1 MADRERRCRQCT
13 ACKTAKC
20 RKGTANACSACRNPA
35 IKKGCVLRDPCLH
48 YDQGAATDGNNS
60 VCDTSGDELAF
71 NAQKSTFPNTDSCDS
86 GVDERVQ
93 LSQFIDKTILNP
105 PPLEVNL
112 PKTPPRLL
120 EATKVQDTISR
131 IESPNTVVKKP
142 SKQAKFVLP
151 LDKSWEYD
159 LDNVSMTD
167 SFTSQR
173 RESNYHIPAM
183 AASTPAKTGQHI
195 AFTPQFQ
202 PIQETTG
209 DETLQGLIST
219 LNDFLIRVH
228 PHQEAEINSVMN
240 GMNAVDHSDQSC
252 LIGVFCQ
259 VIKKIHGYK
268 SDVDVT
274 QLAGMYLDLYR
285 RTINLLDED
294 QDWDNPTVASPLLKF
309 GVDMAQLVAERL
321 SDHAEQQEMKA
332 ASSDPSNL
340 TVYIPPLGYEGIP
353 AGPQEKRRNTVTQEK
368 PKSPE
373 KKRHEEER
381 DVFFATPSE
390 EEEYEQQRAA
400 KAANQDVQESA
411 AQPIN
416 QEANVQQTSSPPV
429 QVTSNQR
436 GHFYEIV
443 RALQEIEFEMIHI
456 RGTYYGSATLEQ
468 AQAMQAYAQ
477 ELHTKLTNIG
487 LYFNQVGNILML
499 PRQQKI
505 MDELVIHKGFVDRRL
520 VELRSATIQGGRLD
534 QTLSA
539 DPALGIPNR
548 VDSAAPR
555 SIVQTIPSQANL
567 LTTIATTSTSIATST
582 TTTQVITTTCGTVTS
597 HSRSVMSS
605 RVQNPAPDGRPQGLD
620 KIVSKACQEIPDDV
634 RTEGMTASMLNQRQP
649 QAVTPSRNHF
659 PRTQEPLLAGINPFV
674 ISTQEFPVDQQ
685 RVVSPDITP
694 QLHRSPVYSQTNLG
708 GNTLISTGASKETLA
723 RKEVSPGFN
732 GPPTHPATHYANRGL
747 VSERNVGA
755 NTLHSGANGGNTV
768 SSGDGNSG
776 RGSQRVSSSRN
787 GGSSDGNNSLRDG
800 NAGRGSQRNPNSH
813 GGGSP
818 DDDGSPGR
826 PDGNGSPFRGPPPG
840 GPPGSGFPNSGPPS
854 PPRDPPSSTNDR
866 RREHQSNRCFRNV
879 IRLVKEGIDLHQ
891 RIRAELSECFR
902 KSKEN
907 DDLQTLSILNTI
919 LPGIVEEAGILRECT
934 KHLTKELNYADFDTE
949 FADNYITGF
958 DNVIR
963 EVSQYKAKL
972 TRLVSVNQLDRKT
985 EANKILGEQKMEK
998 FAGWDGGQ
1006 IIHDYLRN
1014 LESYFHLGGVSKDKD
1029 MGVLLYSRM
1038 LSSHVKVQMNEHK
1051 DSYAAMKKAL
1061 LRCYGDPKQIL
1072 KIQLD
1077 KLGKIKFPI
1086 KDDMKSEIIY
1096 LRQFHSELK
1105 RIQDLVEELGR
1116 DTALGLEFY
1125 REGCFVD
1132 ILTILGIGYRP
1143 VYKEWSRRE
1152 YTRLKIREEEKG
1164 SMYHYSVYYNKFLK
1178 FIEDFWKSIEIQI
1191 NLRRGNQLFGKSK
1204 PRWSDPLGTKPDG
1217 EKQSKGEKP
1226 KNIGH
1231 LKSYL
1236 ESQRSNLPDEA
1247 YSKMS
1252 KMIDGIHTTETPEG
1266 NPKKTSKQFIPKM
1279 KNPAPDD
1286 FDKKCKL
1293 RCFVCPLTANP
1304 HELATCKTGL
1314 EAGNKE
1320 RRIRAI
1326 NLGLCIT
1333 CLRRD
1338 CRKRAEETS
1347 VYWTCENRQY
1357 WLGCAKCTNEA
1368 TNSKAVNRSSKNSW
1382 SPNIL
1387 VCTRHTINL
1396 DPDLLKRLVSRLGT
1410 NPKVNPIF
1418 IMNSTSKATNLSFVR
1433 NHAVEVIPSFQ
1444 EVDKLVDD
1452 QGAKVPKGTV
1462 AQKLRVPKMQGD
1474 SFTDVKSTFKQNKGG
1489 DAIPKPARIPAHVRM
1504 PQGRRMARK
1513 RRRELKKAR
1522 KARQLRK
1529 AAEKE
1534 SRRNKERITFKLDPE
1549 HRKCKLYAEEK
1560 GIVYNSETGAKIQLT
1575 EDMEIKEESTEDTLY
1590 YFQMIR
1596 IGGYTLLLFYDSGAS
1611 IGIILGKIAEMLKL
1625 EILDTRQQEI
1635 SGAADML
1642 HRSPYG
1648 KYGMTIGPL
1657 SDGSYHKLSLTGLQQ
1672 ITDTIPS
1679 YDMTSLADEAR
1690 AFSNEL
1696 GLKFIESVY
1705 PTKVGGNAAGMVLG
1719 MRTPH
1724 LLPKEQ
1730 FILPSGLIVA
1740 RTEIVD
1746 VYGSRVVFGGTAAQI
1761 TQANKIAGV
1770 YCGSLEGQK
1779 FFHTEYLVY
1788 KDSINGNQNLTQK
1801 SNGETQGAA
1810 GSPKDDNKANSIKS
1824 QCSNNTACTSSH
1836 SMEKLKPRS
1845 VREFEAQSVTTVNM
1859 FFPNSITKKCNR
1871 DLKMESKFQNTSK
1884 LRRNAK
1890 RDTDSETTANS
1901 AMKWCP
1907 KTKSLPPKGVKDND
1921 SSPAKPEYG
1930 FNLTL
1935 LSEESKVEQCLSLGK
1950 SEKYFQSR
1958 NRINSC
1964 EHCNISQHQ
1973 VLKCE
1978 CEKSVVVFQDVH
1990 VSLGRLNECEVFG
2003 TELQIAANCGEKLD
2017 KKDILA
2023 DCQSLSHIG
2032 GRSGGSK
2039 KDFLCPAHGIPNRVD
2054 SAAPRQIN
2062 KELGPEQSF
2071 SKRLIFRS
2079 LAIAK
2084 QAKCLNFKSYLTKCV
2099 ERKYSSICVVKEFS
2113 KRKYSYSTRG
2123 LNIKI
2128 DIQQEVNNKRFN
2140 SGISNFRTNIVYR
2153 ECHVEPVY
2161 PTSRGGTLWVNPTSA
2176 GGSTFDSVSPTSAGG
2191 SAFAGVN
2198 PIPMRRCENQTQY
2211 IVSGTDHKT
2220 RREALKLFK
2229 ALERRKL
2236 CDQVSISDTG
2246 LNKCKERQLKASTCT
2261 MESHARDSKIIHSGA
2276 MLGSTKIHN
2285 QKTKATAKDG
2295 KLKEELSL
2303 KGDNSVDEI
2312 EASPVRKSSSG
2323 NVGLDSGMAQDLAV
2337 STNTSLRHSKKCLQ
2351 REFSVIC

>member
-20 RKGTANACSACRNPA
+20 HKGTANACSACRNPA
-35 IKKGCVLRDPCLH
+35 NKKGCLLRDPCLH
-48 YDQGAATDGNNS
+48 YDQGTATDGNNS
-60 VCDTSGDELAF
+60 VCDTSGDELAL
-71 NAQKSTFPNTDSCDS
+71 NAQKNTFPSTDSGDS

-112 PKTPPRLL
+112 PRTPPRLF

-131 IESPNTVVKKP
+131 IESPSTVVKKP
-142 SKQAKFVLP
+142 SKQTTRFILP

-159 LDNVSMTD
+159 LDNVSMVD

-173 RESNYHIPAM
+173 RESNYHVPAM
-183 AASTPAKTGQHI
+183 AASTPAKTGQHV

-252 LIGVFCQ
+252 LNGVFCQ

-274 QLAGMYLDLYR
+274 QLAGMYLDLYKR
-285 RTINLLDED
+285 SISLLDGN
-294 QDWDNPTVASPLLKF
+294 QDWDNPTVASPLVKF

-321 SDHAEQQEMKA
+321 RDHAEQQEMNA
-332 ASSDPSNL
+332 ASGDPNNL

-353 AGPQEKRRNTVTQEK
+353 AGPQEKKRNTVTQEE
-368 PKSPE
+368 SRIPE
-373 KKRHEEER
+373 KECQEEEH
-381 DVFFATPSE
+381 DVFSPTPSE
-390 EEEYEQQRAA
+390 DEEYKQQLATRR
-400 KAANQDVQESA
+400 AANQDIQENAVQSM
-411 AQPIN
+411 N
-416 QEANVQQTSSPPV
+416 QEANMQQTANSPARE
-429 QVTSNQR
+429 TSNPQS
-436 GHFYEIV
+436 HFYAIV
-443 RALQEIEFEMIHI
+443 RALEEIQFEMIHI
-456 RGTYYGSATLEQ
+456 RGSYYGTATLEQ
-468 AQAMQAYAQ
+468 AKAMQVYAQ

-505 MDELVIHKGFVDRRL
+505 MDELVIHRGFVDRRL
-520 VELRSATIQGGRLD
+520 IELNNAMIQDGRLD
-534 QTLSA
+534 QASA
-539 DPALGIPNR
+539 AGPAHGIPNR

-555 SIVQTIPSQANL
+555 SIVQTTPNQTNPLI
-567 LTTIATTSTSIATST
+567 TIAITSTSIATST
-582 TTTQVITTTCGTVTS
+582 TTTPVFTTTCGTVTS
-597 HSRSVMSS
+597 HSRSVVSS

-620 KIVSKACQEIPDDV
+620 EIVSKACQEIPDEV
-634 RTEGMTASMLNQRQP
+634 RTEGMTASMLNQRQ
-649 QAVTPSRNHF
+649 QQTVTPSRNHF

-674 ISTQEFPVDQQ
+674 TSSQEFHVDQQ
-685 RVVSPDITP
+685 RVLSPNITT
-694 QLHRSPVYSQTNLG
+694 QLHRSPIHSQTNVD
-708 GNTLISTGASKETLA
+708 GNTLIDGGIPKGILTQ
-723 RKEVSPGFN
+723 KEVPPHFNSP
-732 GPPTHPATHYANRGL
+732 PIHSATQQLITRL
-747 VSERNVGA
+747 VSGRNGGT
-755 NTLHSGANGGNTV
+755 NTLHSGANGANGGDAA
-768 SSGDGNSG
+768 SSGNENLG
-776 RGSQRVSSSRN
+776 RGSQRVSNSQNGRLPDGNNSSRN
-787 GGSSDGNNSLRDG
+787 GNT
-800 NAGRGSQRNPNSH
+800 GRGSQGNPSSN
-813 GGGSP
+813 GGGPP
-818 DDDGSPGR
+818 DGNDSPGR
-826 PDGNGSPFRGPPPG
+826 PNGNGSPFRGPPPG
-840 GPPGSGFPNSGPPS
+840 GPPGSGFPSSGPPS
-854 PPRDPPSSTNDR
+854 PPRDPPSSTSDR

-879 IRLVKEGIDLHQ
+879 LRLVKEGIDLHR
-891 RIRAELSECFR
+891 RIRTELSECFR

-919 LPGIVEEAGILRECT
+919 LPGIVEETGILRECT

-958 DNVIR
+958 DNIIR

-1152 YTRLKIREEEKG
+1152 YSRLKIREEEKG
-1164 SMYHYSVYYNKFLK
+1164 SMYHYSVYYDKFLK
-1178 FIEDFWKSIEIQI
+1178 FIENFWKSIEIQI

-1204 PRWSDPLGTKPDG
+1204 PRWSDPLGTKPDS

-1226 KNIGH
+1226 KNISH
-1231 LKSYL
+1231 LKAYL
-1236 ESQRSNLPDEA
+1236 ESQKSNLPDEA

-1252 KMIDGIHTTETPEG
+1252 KMIDGIHTTETLGG
-1266 NPKKTSKQFIPKM
+1266 NSKQIPKKSITKPKD
-1279 KNPAPDD
+1279 PAPDD

-1293 RCFVCPLTANP
+1293 RCFVCPTTANP
-1304 HELATCKTGL
+1304 HELGTCKTGL

-1338 CRKRAEETS
+1338 CRKKAEETS
-1347 VYWTCENRQY
+1347 VYWTCKNRQY
-1357 WLGCAKCTNEA
+1357 WLGCNECTNEA
-1368 TNSKAVNRSSKNSW
+1368 VKRSKNSW

-1387 VCTRHTINL
+1387 VCTRHTINV
-1396 DPDLLKRLVSRLGT
+1396 DPDQLKKLVSRLGT

-1418 IMNSTSKATNLSFVR
+1418 IMNSTKVNTAR
-1433 NHAVEVIPSFQ
+1433 NRAVEEIPSFQ
-1444 EVDKLVDD
+1444 EVDKFVDEHE
-1452 QGAKVPKGTV
+1452 ANVPKGIN
-1462 AQKLRVPKMQGD
+1462 AQKFKVTKIQGD
-1474 SFTDVKSTFKQNKGG
+1474 SLTDSKSIFKQNKSSELH
-1489 DAIPKPARIPAHVRM
+1489 PKPARIPAHVRM
-1504 PQGRRMARK
+1504 PLGRRMARK
-1513 RRRELKKAR
+1513 RRKKLKKAR
-1522 KARQLRK
+1522 KRRQLRK
-1529 AAEKE
+1529 AARKE
-1534 SRRNKERITFKLDPE
+1534 SRQNREKLNSKLNPE
-1549 HRKCKLYAEEK
+1549 HGKCKSYTEEK
-1560 GIVYNSETGAKIQLT
+1560 GIVYNSETGAKVQIT

-1596 IGGYTLLLFYDSGAS
+1596 IGGCTILLFYDSGAS
-1611 IGIILGKIAEMLKL
+1611 IGIILGRIAEMLKL
-1625 EILDTRQQEI
+1625 EVLDTCQQEI
-1635 SGAADML
+1635 SGAANML

-1672 ITDTIPS
+1672 ITDAIPS

-1690 AFSNEL
+1690 AYSKDL
-1696 GLKFIESVY
+1696 GLEFAESVY
-1705 PTKVGGNAAGMVLG
+1705 PTKIGGNTTGMVLG

-1770 YCGSLEGQK
+1770 HCGSLEGQK
-1779 FFHTEYLVY
+1779 FYHTEYLVY
-1788 KDSINGNQNLTQK
+1788 RDSINGNRNLTQE
-1801 SNGETQGAA
+1801 SDRETQVMT
-1810 GSPKDDNKANSIKS
+1810 SPSKDDSKTNSMQKQCIK
-1824 QCSNNTACTSSH
+1824 NTITPLH
-1836 SMEKLKPRS
+1836 SMGKLNPRS
-1845 VREFEAQSVTTVNM
+1845 VKEFKAQLETTVSM
-1859 FFPNSITKKCNR
+1859 FFPNSIRKTCKQG
-1871 DLKMESKFQNTSK
+1871 LKTISNFKNTSK
-1884 LRRNAK
+1884 LRSNTEH
-1890 RDTDSETTANS
+1890 DTDSETTANS
-1901 AMKWCP
+1901 VTKCL
-1907 KTKSLPPKGVKDND
+1907 KTKSFTPKGVEDND
-1921 SSPAKPEYG
+1921 SSPTKQRCG

-1935 LSEESKVEQCLSLGK
+1935 LSEESNVKLCLSIGEPKGYL
-1950 SEKYFQSR
+1950 QTR
-1958 NRINSC
+1958 NRINSYG
-1964 EHCNISQHQ
+1964 HCNISQHQ
-1973 VLKCE
+1973 DLKCD
-1978 CEKSVVVFQDVH
+1978 CEKSVVVFQRVYI
-1990 VSLGRLNECEVFG
+1990 SLSRLNECDVFKAK
-2003 TELQIAANCGEKLD
+2003 LQIATSHGKKPNEKD
-2017 KKDILA
+2017 MLA
-2023 DCQSLSHIG
+2023 DCQSLSHI
-2032 GRSGGSK
+2032 SGQSNDSK
-2039 KDFLCPAHGIPNRVD
+2039 EDLSCPVRGIPIWVD
-2054 SAAPRQIN
+2054 SAAFRQVN
-2062 KELGPEQSF
+2062 VGSNSEQLF
-2071 SKRLIFRS
+2071 SKSPIFKN
-2079 LAIAK
+2079 LAVAK
-2084 QAKCLNFKSYLTKCV
+2084 QVKCSNFKRFLTKYV
-2099 ERKYSSICVVKEFS
+2099 KQKYSLICAVKKFP
-2113 KRKYSYSTRG
+2113 KREYSHSTRG
-2123 LNIKI
+2123 FNIKM
-2128 DIQQEVNNKRFN
+2128 DIQQEVNNERLN
-2140 SGISNFRTNIVYR
+2140 SGISNSKTNIVYR

-2161 PTSRGGTLWVNPTSA
+2161 PTSRGGTLWVSPTSA
-2176 GGSTFDSVSPTSAGG
+2176 GGSTFDSARPTSAGG

-2211 IVSGTDHKT
+2211 MVSGTDHKA
-2220 RREALKLFK
+2220 RKEALKLSI
-2229 ALERRKL
+2229 ALEQKKL

-2246 LNKCKERQLKASTCT
+2246 LNECEKRQSKASTCT
-2261 MESHARDSKIIHSGA
+2261 QESHTRDSKTIQNGVI
-2276 MLGSTKIHN
+2276 LGNAKIHN
-2285 QKTKATAKDG
+2285 QKTKATAMDG
-2295 KLKEELSL
+2295 KPNEELSL
-2303 KGDNSVDEI
+2303 KGDNSVDKI
-2312 EASPVRKSSSG
+2312 EASPSRKSSG
-2323 NVGLDSGMAQDLAV
+2323 GDVDLDCRMAQDLSV
-2337 STNTSLRHSKKCLQ
+2337 SFSTSLKHSKKCLQ
-2351 REFSVIC
+2351 RESSVIC